1 MNAVVKQQP
10 VWQNYQHIEA
20 FVSWMFL
27 RCAHSWIM
35 FYSVFSACCCTSLE
49 FLSVFWKSLIELLL
63 NWLNSLRGFGQ
74 VVDLSVTLMLNK
86 GHRGVFKKVS
96 RLNISV
102 LNKTIFF
109 LSNVF
114 TLFLIEKTLIMRDQS
129 HLLKGSFWVHMH
141 DDQKLGVLY
150 SRIHPHSSSR
160 SR

>member
-1 MNAVVKQQP
+1 M
-10 VWQNYQHIEA
+10 
-20 FVSWMFL
+20 
-27 RCAHSWIM
+27 
-35 FYSVFSACCCTSLE
+35 
-49 FLSVFWKSLIELLL
+49 IELLL

-86 GHRGVFKKVS
+86 GHQGVFKKVS

-114 TLFLIEKTLIMRDQS
+114 TLFLIEKALTMHDQS

-141 DDQKLGVLY
+141 DDKKLGGSLF
-150 SRIHPHSSSR
+150 SNPPS
-160 SR
+160 